1 VKKLM
6 CLLLSLIMVLS
17 LAGVSMAS
25 SGEAAAEPVNPNAVI
40 LKETTVFK
48 DGLTLKEDNAY
59 AAEDGF
65 CVIMTVDGV
74 TTAQKAGEYKGNVVL
89 EVVPLTASNDGRSD
103 YATKSLITKSAGKAT
118 VAESAVN
125 GTIDDKGIASAEITA
140 DSPSISIVTVNSDEY
155 EISDSSF
162 HILQTGNHASG
173 GNDFTGEGCAIAA
186 TGDTVLRVKNVDVV
200 GDGVTR
206 TSLFG
211 GLSTRYEYPTVY
223 VSDCN
228 FTATGDAEGE
238 DCAVWVLGL
247 HGVVRTC
254 QFCDYYDIYYL
265 NTVIKSFGWAC
276 LSVDGT
282 EDPYPEDLA
291 ELNAAYVEGKGY
303 ADASGEIMDLNEF
316 AVAAL
321 GLTDEYLAQLAAVK
335 TAEELEALPQT
346 NDTSLYY
353 FAGKNTL
360 VGSELDITDMD
371 VRTGYSSYSIG
382 ANINVYSDCVV
393 NADYGN
399 VEANEYASS
408 AYVNG
413 TEVNARKSIVMC
425 HSNAGGITFCADS
438 TLNAGEI
445 AFLYKGTGDGYTQEA
460 LDENAASGGMM
471 MSGATG
477 SNLYVRN
484 CKIDAP
490 VLVTAMD
497 SDDPGSLGGSSIDF
511 DDSICT
517 EKDTNFDVFAADNW
531 HAATVLWTHGASYAY
546 NEAVTAYF
554 EDCTGETALT
564 GNIFNCHQFT
574 SKNLV
579 LTLDNSELT
588 GVISSGWCEHDVD
601 GVDRYVAFGA
611 ENIVGE
617 NGLTYGARE
626 NLGKI
631 TCYAAETVNNG
642 LIVTLKNGAVWNV
655 TETSYVSVLNVDES
669 SKVNGTVT
677 VLDSGIIKVEPLA
690 GAASAGGASEAAYQE
705 YLHEWLKAEDA
716 GNDTMTEDI
725 VENEFMPLIYAGDY
739 ETFPAEMLWN
749 GMLNNGSPLT
759 FEEWAAQQGGA
770 AAPAAAGGIMPGT
783 YEKDGN
789 VLVIADDL
797 SFKMEKNGENMD
809 GAGFQLTVV
818 GTAQSGEFVV
828 TGLFDGDL
836 DLTALATEDQ
846 IAGDLATVIATYGG

>member
-1 VKKLM
+1 MKKLLSV
-6 CLLLSLIMVLS
+6 LLALCMVLS
-17 LAGVSMAS
+17 LAGVSMAA
-25 SGEAAAEPVNPNAVI
+25 SGEASGEAVNPNAVI
-40 LKETTVFK
+40 LTETTVFK
-48 DGLTLKEDNAY
+48 DGLTLDEDNAY
-59 AAEDGF
+59 AAEDGY

-74 TTAQKAGEYKGNVVL
+74 TTAQKAGTYKGEVVL
-89 EVVPLTASNDGRSD
+89 EVVPMTASNNGSQDFS
-103 YATKSLITKSAGKAT
+103 TKSLITKAGDKLI

-125 GTIDDKGIASAEITA
+125 GNIDEKGIASAEITA
-140 DSPSISIVTVNSDEY
+140 DSPNISVVTVNSGEY
-155 EISDSSF
+155 EIADSSF

-173 GNDFTGEGCAIAA
+173 GNDFTGDGCAIAV
-186 TGDTVLRVKNVDVV
+186 TGDTVARVKNVDIV

-223 VSDCN
+223 VSNCN

-265 NTVIKSFGWAC
+265 DTVIKSFGWAC

-282 EDPYPEDLA
+282 EDPYPEDLQ
-291 ELNAAYVEGKGY
+291 ELTDAYVEGKGY
-303 ADASGEIMDLNEF
+303 ANASGEIMDLDEF

-321 GLTDEYLAQLAAVK
+321 GMTDEYLAALAAVK
-335 TAEELEALPQT
+335 TEADLEALPQS

-360 VGSELDITDMD
+360 VGCELDITDMD

-382 ANINVYSDCVV
+382 ANINVYSDCLV

-445 AFLYKGTGDGYTQEA
+445 AFLYKGTGDGYTQDN
-460 LDENAASGGMM
+460 LDSDAASADMM
-471 MSGATG
+471 MGATG
-477 SNLYVRN
+477 SNLFVRN

-490 VLVTAMD
+490 VLVVAMD
-497 SDDPGSLGGSSIDF
+497 SDDPGALGGTIVDF
-511 DDSICT
+511 NDEICT
-517 EKDTNFDVFAADNW
+517 EKDENFDVFSAENW
-531 HAATVLWTHGASYAY
+531 GPASTMMWSHGAGYNY

-554 EDCTGETALT
+554 QDCTGETALN
-564 GNIFNCHQFT
+564 GDVFNCHQFT
-574 SKNLV
+574 SKNLIF
-579 LTLDNSELT
+579 TLDNSELT
-588 GVISSGWCEHDVD
+588 GAISSGWCEHEVN
-601 GVDRYVAFGA
+601 GVDRLLAFG
-611 ENIVGE
+611 EE
-617 NGLTYGARE
+617 PYTTEDGLVYGCRE
-626 NLGKI
+626 NLGKVA
-631 TCYAAETVNNG
+631 CYAAETVNNG
-642 LIVTLKNGAVWNV
+642 LILTLKNGAVWNV
-655 TETSYVSVLNVDES
+655 TETSYVSVLNVDETS
-669 SKVNGTVT
+669 TVNGTVT
-677 VLDSGIIKVEPLA
+677 VLPNGIIKVEPLA
-690 GAASAGGASEAAYQE
+690 GAASAAGDTSEAAYQE
-705 YLHEWLKAEDA
+705 YLHQWLIAEDEV
-716 GNDTMTEDI
+716 NETMTEDI
-725 VENEFMPLIYAGDY
+725 RENEFMPLIYAGDY

-759 FEEWAAQQGGA
+759 YEEWAAQQGGA
-770 AAPAAAGGIMPGT
+770 AAPAGIVPGT
-783 YEKDGN
+783 YTADGN
-789 VLVIADDL
+789 TLVINDDL
-797 SFKMEKNGENMD
+797 TFTMSKTGENMD
-809 GAGFQLTVV
+809 GAGFNLTVT
-818 GTAQSGEFVV
+818 GTAESGDFVV

-836 DLTALATEDQ
+836 DLMSLATEDQ
-846 IAGDLATVIATYGG
+846 IANDTASVRATYVNG